1 MVPSLKGAPREI
13 MFKDEY
19 RTSSEADIWSKYC
32 GFLNLSIPEFMEIQ
46 TNLLMEEIELMAG
59 TAIGKK
65 FMGDSAPSSVEEFRA
80 TVPLTVY
87 EDYAPFLN
95 EQKSDALPEEPV
107 CWAHTSGRSG
117 AFKWIPYMKRAYEV
131 LGDNEVTALLLAAA
145 HREGEVRAKPGDRGV
160 YNIPPRPYFSGIALS
175 AAIERMGIRLIPPL
189 ELSEKM
195 EFEERIAEGFKMAM
209 QTGVDFLGSMTSVL
223 VKLGESFAER
233 SGAMSFSRSMLRP
246 AVFWR
251 IARAVIRSRME
262 KRAILPRDLWPVK
275 AILCSGTDTAI
286 YRDQI
291 MHYWGELPYELY
303 ACSEG
308 GLIAFQNWN
317 KKAMTFIPYGIF
329 LEFIPEEEWQR
340 NKADPDYQ
348 PNTVLLDEVEAGKCY
363 EIVFTSF
370 YGMPFLRYRV
380 GDLIRIVSLRDDSV
394 NINLPQML
402 FESRADDIIDLAG
415 FARLDE
421 RTMWKVI
428 ANTGLEFED
437 WTVRKEYD
445 GSNPYLHLYLELKN
459 SYDSEQAKKLVR
471 DSLVA
476 LDADYADVGKML
488 GIDPLKLTL
497 LTKGSFHRYLQE
509 KKNAGYDLAHLKP
522 PHMNAP
528 DDVIESL
535 LNMDS
540 VEGSDPGG

>member
-1 MVPSLKGAPREI
+1 

-46 TNLLMEEIELMAG
+46 SNLLMEEIDLMAE

-65 FMGDSAPSSVEEFRA
+65 FMADSVPTNVEEFRA
-80 TVPLTVY
+80 SIPLTVY

-95 EQKSDALPEEPV
+95 EREPDTLSEEPV

-117 AFKWIPYMKRAYEV
+117 SFKWIPYTKRAYEV
-131 LGDNEVTALLLAAA
+131 LGDSEVTALLLAAA
-145 HREGEVRAKPGDRGV
+145 RRKGEVRAKPGDRGV
-160 YNIPPRPYFSGIALS
+160 YNTPPSPYFSGIALS

-189 ELSEKM
+189 ELSDKM
-195 EFEERIAEGFKMAM
+195 EFEERIEEGFRMAM
-209 QTGVDFLGSMTSVL
+209 LTGIEFLGSMTSVL
-223 VKLGESFAER
+223 VRVGESFAER
-233 SGAMSFSRSMLRP
+233 SGAISFSMSMLRP
-246 AVFWR
+246 NVLWR
-251 IARAVIRSRME
+251 IARAVIRSRLE

-303 ACSEG
+303 ACTEG

-317 KKAMTFIPYGIF
+317 KKAMTFIPYGVF

-348 PNTVLLDEVEAGKCY
+348 PNTVLLDEVEAGQCY

-394 NINLPQML
+394 NVNLPQML

-421 RTMWKVI
+421 RTIWKAIVD
-428 ANTGLEFED
+428 TGLEFVD
-437 WTVRKEYD
+437 WTALKEYE
-445 GSNPYLHLYLELKN
+445 GGKPYLHLYLELKN
-459 SYDSEQAKKLVR
+459 SYDSEKARSLFGASLAAM
-471 DSLVA
+471 DS
-476 LDADYADVGKML
+476 DYADVGKML
-488 GIDPLKLTL
+488 EIDPLRLTL
-497 LTKGSFHRYLQE
+497 LPEGSFQRFLQE
-509 KKNAGYDLAHLKP
+509 KKEAGFDLAHLKP
-522 PHMNAP
+522 PHMNASE
-528 DDVIESL
+528 DVLESL
-535 LNMDS
+535 LNQDS
-540 VEGSDPGG
+540 REGSDPGR